1 MKFEEFLKCRD
12 EGDIP
17 EDIHG
22 LLQALLLDAAG
33 DWQSAHR
40 IAQEE
45 LTPEGSLVH
54 AYLHR
59 KEGDLANA
67 SYWYSNAGS
76 PMPDSGLDEEWEQ
89 IARELTGKG

>member
-1 MKFEEFLKCRD
+1 MIKRKESIKSLRHVPNPWKCV
-12 EGDIP
+12 
-17 EDIHG
+17 
-22 LLQALLLDAAG
+22 DAAG

-67 SYWYSNAGS
+67 SYWYSNAGR